1 MPTRAAAFPTY
12 MGAYGGAELKSPH
25 PKPIHRRTGAWA
37 IVFHAAA
44 VGCVW
49 FIQFLGGSPSV
60 TLVVG
65 GLVVTC
71 VFLTLALSEI
81 RTTELSVTP
90 LSFYFLWYSVSAG
103 VSAIYI
109 GATLSSMR
117 SLAFVTARVARE
129 DVATGYVIFLV
140 GSVALHAGLQCFRPF
155 YQCERAS
162 LRPDLPAGTM
172 ALTALYVAGILA
184 NFIPSLLRP
193 LGSIGGILLDWTAL
207 TALSCFALTP
217 AAELGLSR
225 LRFGLM
231 LFIGTAGLFS
241 LNLFVSG
248 SKAATMFS
256 MLPMFWLFSVHPS
269 LRRWLPVLG
278 LAGVLVYSAVY
289 QIITTA
295 RENLR
300 GYKVSGYLLTGP
312 DQIIDSISKVR
323 QGGDTSMSINYQID
337 EFFNRQFE
345 AVPVGFIV
353 HEVREGGFMM
363 GETMRYVFYMFI
375 PRILWPD
382 KPVVSRAGWFTYYLG
397 LSESPASA
405 TTGTGQS
412 AQGELYWNF
421 GLAGV
426 VIGMFFIGS
435 LLGGLWRLAGTDP
448 HRKPV
453 RMMLYVLTTVEM
465 QMLVEAGTAI
475 DAAIAR
481 FLIFGTA
488 LWLLRISAGRP
499 TTALP
504 FV

>member
-1 MPTRAAAFPTY
+1 
-12 MGAYGGAELKSPH
+12 
-25 PKPIHRRTGAWA
+25 
-37 IVFHAAA
+37 
-44 VGCVW
+44 
-49 FIQFLGGSPSV
+49 
-60 TLVVG
+60 
-65 GLVVTC
+65 
-71 VFLTLALSEI
+71 LS
-81 RTTELSVTP
+81 
-90 LSFYFLWYSVSAG
+90 
-103 VSAIYI
+103 
-109 GATLSSMR
+109 
-117 SLAFVTARVARE
+117 
-129 DVATGYVIFLV
+129 
-140 GSVALHAGLQCFRPF
+140 
-155 YQCERAS
+155 
-162 LRPDLPAGTM
+162 
-172 ALTALYVAGILA
+172 VAGILA

-256 MLPMFWLFSVHPS
+256 MLPMFWLFSVRPS

-323 QGGDTSMSINYQID
+323 QGGDTSMAVSDQVD
-337 EFFNRQFE
+337 EFFHRQFE
-345 AVPVGFIV
+345 PLPVGFIV
-353 HEVREGGFMM
+353 HEVREGGFLM
-363 GETMRYVFYMFI
+363 GKTMRYVFYMFI

-397 LSESPASA
+397 LSDSPASA

-426 VIGMFFIGS
+426 ITGMFCIGS
-435 LLGGLWRLAGTDP
+435 LLGVLWRLAGEDP
-448 HRKPV
+448 HRQPV
-453 RMMLYVLTTVEM
+453 RMMLYVSITVQM
-465 QMLVEAGTAI
+465 QQLVEAGTVV
-475 DAAIAR
+475 DAAVAN
-481 FLIFGTA
+481 FVVFGTA
-488 LWLLRISAGRP
+488 LWLLRIYARIP
-499 TTALP
+499 ATALR
-504 FV
+504 FG